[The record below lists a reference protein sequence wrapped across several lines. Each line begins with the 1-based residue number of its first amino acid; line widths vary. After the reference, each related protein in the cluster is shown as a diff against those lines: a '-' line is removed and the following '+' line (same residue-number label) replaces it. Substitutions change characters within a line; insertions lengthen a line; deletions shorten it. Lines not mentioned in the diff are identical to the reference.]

1 MPNESTF
8 LAFMTGSRAGR
19 RSLVDLV
26 AALPEIYQPLFGHPE
41 LSDRIR
47 RPCDDRLS
55 HVVGVCQALES
66 TLQRPLRVL
75 DLGCAQGYFSLALA
89 ARGAIVEGIDFQAAN
104 IAVCQALAAEHPDF
118 DVDFRTARIEDVLPY
133 LRADRYDL
141 VLGLSVFH
149 HAVHLYG
156 CATVQQM
163 LGVLAEAA
171 GIGVFELARA
181 TEPLDWARSQPQ
193 DPRQLLDSF
202 AFVHELAQ
210 TGTHLSSITRP
221 LFFTSNKYWFLDG
234 QMGRFDTWQSE
245 SHSLSQDASR
255 GTRRYFFGEGRVV
268 KHYWLNNDAHREA
281 NSAEYLN
288 EVAFLRAPP
297 PGLQVPLLSISN
309 RDDRAA
315 WLVREQLPG
324 ELLIDRIQAGRPY
337 NADSI
342 LRDVLHQVVLLE
354 SAGLYHN
361 DVRTWNILI
370 GPDGR
375 ATLIDFGAISGD
387 RNDCAWPRNLFLAFM
402 IFTHEVLSG
411 HVTPLDPLRPPA
423 FNPDIHPEPYRSGF
437 WDLLEL
443 PMSDWTFAFLQ
454 QRVLPAP
461 RRERGDRN
469 TGLASVFHVMEE
481 AFKVYQDTADRWR
494 SLANVSINAI
504 QQLNAPA
511 AGMVASDSGR

>member
-1 MPNESTF
+1 MPNDF
-8 LAFMTGSRAGR
+8 LAFMTGSRAGG
-19 RSLVDLV
+19 RSLGELV
-26 AALPEIYQPLFGHPE
+26 AALPEVYQPLFGHPE
-41 LSDRIR
+41 LTDRIR

-55 HVVGVCQALES
+55 HVVGVCEVLEAA
-66 TLQRPLRVL
+66 LQRPLRVL

-118 DVDFRTARIEDVLPY
+118 DVDFRTARMEDVLPR

-156 CATVQQM
+156 TAAVQQM

-181 TEPLDWARSQPQ
+181 TEPLEWARSQPQ
-193 DPRQLLDSF
+193 DPRQLLENF
-202 AFVHELAQ
+202 AFVHEVAQ
-210 TGTHLSSITRP
+210 IGTHLSSVTRP
-221 LFFTSNKYWFLDG
+221 LFVASNHYWVLDG
-234 QMGRFDTWQSE
+234 QMGRFDTWKSE

-268 KHYWLNNDAHREA
+268 KHYRLDEDAHREG
-281 NSAEYLN
+281 NIAEYVN

-297 PGLQVPLLSISN
+297 PGLQVPLLSNSN
-309 RDDRAA
+309 RDDHAA

-324 ELLIDRIQAGRPY
+324 ELLIDRMKAGKRY
-337 NADSI
+337 DAERI
-342 LRDVLHQVVLLE
+342 LRDVLHQLVLLE
-354 SAGLYHN
+354 SANLYHN
-361 DVRTWNILI
+361 DVRTWNVLI
-370 GPDGR
+370 GPDGC

-387 RNDCAWPRNLFLAFM
+387 KNDCAWPRNLFLAFM

-454 QRVLPAP
+454 ERVSPAP
-461 RRERGDRN
+461 QRQRDERN
-469 TGLASVFHVMEE
+469 TGLAGVIHVMEE
-481 AFKVYQDTADRWR
+481 AFKVYQETADRWR
-494 SLANVSINAI
+494 HLANLSISAI
-504 QQLNAPA
+504 QQLNAPTAGFA
-511 AGMVASDSGR
+511 ATDTGSSR